1 MRRRRRFHASARRA
15 GDGMHVDI
23 AVEQQVAC
31 QRKQR
36 QLNGCGETS
45 WVGNVLAAD
54 NVFAVELRQPV
65 DEVVRAVVDAEVL
78 REVDNAHLL
87 RDFRSVRLHEF
98 ARFAVGRAEE
108 NHVDIGKRCCRC
120 KHQIGVAHKPL
131 MHGSHWVAGI
141 ACAVHPFKVYVGV
154 VEQQSDEFAGGVS
167 GTSNYS
173 SLYHICS
180 SLWLA

>member
-1 MRRRRRFHASARRA
+1 MRRRRRFHARARRA

-23 AVEQQVAC
+23 AVAQQVAC

-65 DEVVRAVVDAEVL
+65 DEVVRAVVDAEGL

-87 RDFRSVRLHEF
+87 RDFCSVRLH
-98 ARFAVGRAEE
+98 
-108 NHVDIGKRCCRC
+108 
-120 KHQIGVAHKPL
+120 
-131 MHGSHWVAGI
+131 
-141 ACAVHPFKVYVGV
+141 
-154 VEQQSDEFAGGVS
+154 
-167 GTSNYS
+167 
-173 SLYHICS
+173 
-180 SLWLA
+180 